1 MTTKIPPE
9 LVDDQV
15 FDGRRLTINGAMNI
29 SQRGSVTGITTSSY
43 GGPDRCR
50 MVVANAG
57 TYTLSQATDAP
68 SGSGFDKSLDVAC
81 TSSDTYGTSTD
92 VNHLRLSHLEGQD
105 CIKFAHGTSS
115 AKKLTVQFWVK
126 CSYADTFGLALVN
139 HHSQKSN
146 IQKFTIA
153 SANTWQFITLTYNGD
168 TAAGST
174 NDNTLGLSLDLFLG
188 GGSDYTGG
196 SATLNNWDTRSNNQS
211 TYLSST
217 STKFGTATSHTFNIT
232 GLQLEVG
239 DTATPFEHR
248 SIGEELALCQR
259 YFQKGTFAER
269 WTSTGSN
276 EYHWNFHYFTVV
288 MRASPTKTFSGGVFS
303 NILNSTE
310 NATDDLLAGTC
321 MQIAYR
327 ANATHTDT
335 YVFGR
340 DATLAAEL

>member
-1 MTTKIPPE
+1 M
-9 LVDDQV
+9 
-15 FDGRRLTINGAMNI
+15 
-29 SQRGSVTGITTSSY
+29 
-43 GGPDRCR
+43 
-50 MVVANAG
+50 
-57 TYTLSQATDAP
+57 
-68 SGSGFDKSLDVAC
+68 
-81 TSSDTYGTSTD
+81 
-92 VNHLRLSHLEGQD
+92 
-105 CIKFAHGTSS
+105 
-115 AKKLTVQFWVK
+115 
-126 CSYADTFGLALVN
+126 
-139 HHSQKSN
+139 
-146 IQKFTIA
+146 
-153 SANTWQFITLTYNGD
+153 
-168 TAAGST
+168 
-174 NDNTLGLSLDLFLG
+174 FLG

-327 ANATHTDT
+327 ANATNTDT
-335 YVFGR
+335 YVF
-340 DATLAAEL
+340 LSLIHI